1 MPEPDENSLVAYV
14 DGELDAAMARE
25 VERWLETSPAA
36 RNTVAKL
43 RASAAL
49 VRAAFADAVH
59 EPPPAGLVELLQT
72 AAKRPR
78 PARRYALPLAA
89 SIALA
94 IGLGIGALAG
104 MLGTRQLAAPRT
116 EAAAEMDRLLDNVAE
131 YHRVYAREQ
140 RHMVEVSAAETPH
153 LEDWLGRRMKG
164 QLTIPDLTSQ
174 GLVFQGGRLLAFD
187 GKPMAELI
195 YKPADGLPVG
205 LCIAFAVPGMKGAG
219 TVQFG
224 DLTVFHWVD
233 NGYVYSVVGWAND
246 RQIHAIADSVR
257 AQLHL

>member
-1 MPEPDENSLVAYV
+1 MTEPDDNTLVAYV
-14 DGELDAAMARE
+14 DGELDAATARE

-36 RNTVAKL
+36 RNTVGKL

-59 EPPPAGLVELLQT
+59 EPPPAGLVELLRT
-72 AAKRPR
+72 HPTRRAAR
-78 PARRYALPLAA
+78 ANVLPIAA
-89 SIALA
+89 SIALVV
-94 IGLGIGALAG
+94 GLGLGAAG
-104 MLGTRQLAAPRT
+104 GLLGARQLAPQ
-116 EAAAEMDRLLDNVAE
+116 AAAAVSMDRLLDDVAE

-140 RHMVEVSAAETPH
+140 RHMVEVPAAETPH

-164 QLTIPDLTSQ
+164 QLTIPDLASQ
-174 GLVFQGGRLLAFD
+174 GLAFQGGRLLAFD

-195 YKPADGLPVG
+195 YKPADGPPVG
-205 LCIAFAVPGMKGAG
+205 LCIAFALPGMKGAG
-219 TVQFG
+219 TVQRG
-224 DLTVFHWVD
+224 DLTVLHWVD